1 MTIKKSL
8 MFGMVL
14 VLLAGCTMEEVST
27 DTYTSLFESTKS
39 ISVEN
44 TTGNLTI
51 TKWDKKYIE
60 VKATK
65 KAVFKE
71 DASDVTVSITDEE
84 NYSIKTIYPDYH
96 NGVSV
101 DYEIKIPETINIRAS
116 ITTGNIDING
126 GSIASDI
133 ETTTGDIK
141 VLNTAYTGNIKSTT
155 GNISA
160 EIWDLTSD
168 CTIKSTTGNIAA
180 SVKTDEYKKITSEVT
195 TGKITNNFVSETG
208 NGNGTYSIYLKLTT
222 GNIDV
227 NK

>member
-1 MTIKKSL
+1 MTIKNSL
-8 MFGMVL
+8 LVGMVTL
-14 VLLAGCTMEEVST
+14 FLAGCTMEEVST
-27 DTYTSLFESTKS
+27 DTYTSTFTSTKS

-44 TTGNLTI
+44 TTGNLNI
-51 TKWDKKYIE
+51 TKWDNNYIE

-65 KAVFKE
+65 KAVFKD

-84 NYSIKTIYPDYH
+84 TYSIKTVYPDYC

-101 DYEIKIPETINIRAS
+101 DYEIKIPASINIKAT
-116 ITTGNIDING
+116 ITTGNITING
-126 GSIASDI
+126 GELASGI

-141 VLNTAYTGNIKSTT
+141 VLNTKYTGNVKCTT

-160 EIWDLTSD
+160 EIWDLTND
-168 CTIKSTTGNIAA
+168 CTIQSTTGNITA
-180 SVKTDEYKKITSEVT
+180 SVKTENYKKIRTEVT
-195 TGKITNNFVSETG
+195 TGNISNNFVAET
-208 NGNGTYSIYLKLTT
+208 GNGTYSKYLKLTT

>member
-1 MTIKKSL
+1 MTIKNSL
-8 MFGMVL
+8 LVGMVTL
-14 VLLAGCTMEEVST
+14 FLAGCTMEEVST
-27 DTYTSLFESTKS
+27 DTYTSTFTSTKS

-44 TTGNLTI
+44 TTGNLNI
-51 TKWDKKYIE
+51 TKWDNNYIE

-65 KAVFKE
+65 KAVFKD

-84 NYSIKTIYPDYH
+84 TYSIKTVYPDYC

-101 DYEIKIPETINIRAS
+101 DYEIKIPASINIKAT
-116 ITTGNIDING
+116 ITTGNITING
-126 GSIASDI
+126 GELASGI

-141 VLNTAYTGNIKSTT
+141 VLNTKYTGNVKCTT

-160 EIWDLTSD
+160 EIWDLTND
-168 CTIKSTTGNIAA
+168 CTIQS
-180 SVKTDEYKKITSEVT
+180 
-195 TGKITNNFVSETG
+195 
-208 NGNGTYSIYLKLTT
+208 TT